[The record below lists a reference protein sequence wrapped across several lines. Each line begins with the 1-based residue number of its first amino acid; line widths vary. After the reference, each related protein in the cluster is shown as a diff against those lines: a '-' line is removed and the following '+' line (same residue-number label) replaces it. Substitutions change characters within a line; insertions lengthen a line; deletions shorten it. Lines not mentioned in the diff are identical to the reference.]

1 MVRAGIPPC
10 GNRIDGPPGSAA
22 GLSMAGEFPPRVD
35 RSGDGTFAGTVTVTS
50 TGARFSGVASPEADV
65 VLARAGEVVTI
76 PLAKDLIG
84 QPFDLAAGASTVFT
98 ARGTIR
104 PCAAGAG
111 ELLPAGRYDVF
122 AVVVVNRDDGSTV
135 VAAGGPWPLEVT

>member
-1 MVRAGIPPC
+1 MT
-10 GNRIDGPPGSAA
+10 
-22 GLSMAGEFPPRVD
+22 GEFPPRVD
-35 RSGDGTFAGTVTVTS
+35 RGGDGTFAGTVTVAS
-50 TGARFSGVASPEADV
+50 TGPRFSGVTSPAADV
-65 VLARAGEVVTI
+65 FVVSAGEVVAM
-76 PLAKDLIG
+76 PVAKDLIG
-84 QPFDLAAGASTVFT
+84 QPFDLGPGASAVFA

-122 AVVVVNRDDGSTV
+122 AVVVVTRDDGPPL